1 MSAHMT
7 VTPAQ
12 VAAAQLQ
19 IELAAELGEEVSPA
33 VRAIAQATRISAPP
47 PRGSRTAL
55 DPEQAVA
62 VHRRARS
69 NGYDASE
76 PSRLSATDPE
86 LPAPTTTRAAS
97 DRDDI
102 PETESEGSR
111 EI

>member
-1 MSAHMT
+1 VNAHIT
-7 VTPAQ
+7 VTSAQ

-33 VRAIAQATRISAPP
+33 VRAIAQATRTAAPR

-62 VHRRARS
+62 VHRWARS

-76 PSRLSATDPE
+76 PSRLSAIDPE

-97 DRDDI
+97 NQDDI
-102 PETESEGSR
+102 PDDSR